1 MMSRDPRPGTG
12 VSGFNQWID
21 AIGRCAQVAARAVRI
36 WLRGEEMMKR
46 VLITTWMVAAALIG
60 FAAVAEAVQP
70 AGKPFIHVST
80 SPHRLDLGTA
90 SFAGLYN
97 VSKALTVQV
106 DSNCLHGPITI
117 SATTLRHHMGASIP
131 PKRIFVRTKG
141 TYGFVPMGRPVA
153 ISAPTSGSH
162 RIVLDLQVQTGFEN
176 LTGRYRGTFT
186 VTVMPPV

>member
-1 MMSRDPRPGTG
+1 
-12 VSGFNQWID
+12 
-21 AIGRCAQVAARAVRI
+21 
-36 WLRGEEMMKR
+36 MKR
-46 VLITTWMVAAALIG
+46 VLITTWIVAVALIG

-70 AGKPFIHVST
+70 ARKPFIRVST

-90 SFAGLYN
+90 SAAGVHN
-97 VSKALTVQV
+97 VSKALTVRV

-141 TYGFVPMGRPVA
+141 THGFVSMDRPVA

-162 RIVLDLQVQTGFEN
+162 SIVLDLQVQTGFKN
-176 LTGRYRGTFT
+176 LAGKYKGAFT
-186 VTVMPPV
+186 LTVMPPV